1 MGIPSYFSYI
11 IKNHNKIIQTL
22 QMKVDNLY
30 LDSNSIIYDAYNIL
44 RKENISN
51 FETLEKTLIE
61 DTCKKIESYIKLV
74 KPSKRVIVAFDGVAP
89 VAKLEQQRVRRHRTW
104 FIKEINN
111 LYEKNNDS
119 WSTSSITPGTNFM
132 NKLNIFCKSYFKK
145 YNHVMVFGSDEPGE
159 GEHKIFEY
167 IRNNDH
173 NNQNTLVY
181 GLDADLIMLS
191 LNHLPIHKNIYLF
204 RETPDFIRQL
214 DSSLDPNKTY
224 TLNIPMLADAIVNEI
239 HQTKNKDKKIIS
251 NRIRDYIFLCFFLG
265 NDFLPHFPA
274 LNIRTNGIDILLD
287 VYKNTLSTEDETLT
301 DGNKIVWKNLRKII
315 QKLGEEEENY
325 IVYENKKRVKRENRY
340 VPNKSTEEKMNK
352 LDLIPSLYREDE
364 IYINTPETGWRE
376 RYYKRL
382 FEFNIDESRE
392 KQVSINYL
400 EGLEWTFKYYLDTC
414 YDWRWK
420 YNYNYPPLLNDLY
433 KYIPYFETE
442 FIEKKI
448 PQPVNSSTQ
457 LIYVLPFNNLDILEK
472 SVYKKISHKL
482 NSWYNN
488 NYNFTW
494 AYCKYFWES
503 HIHLP
508 EIDIDEVEKILT
520 N

>member
-1 MGIPSYFSYI
+1 
-11 IKNHNKIIQTL
+11 
-22 QMKVDNLY
+22 
-30 LDSNSIIYDAYNIL
+30 
-44 RKENISN
+44 
-51 FETLEKTLIE
+51 
-61 DTCKKIESYIKLV
+61 
-74 KPSKRVIVAFDGVAP
+74 
-89 VAKLEQQRVRRHRTW
+89 
-104 FIKEINN
+104 
-111 LYEKNNDS
+111 
-119 WSTSSITPGTNFM
+119 
-132 NKLNIFCKSYFKK
+132 
-145 YNHVMVFGSDEPGE
+145 
-159 GEHKIFEY
+159 
-167 IRNNDH
+167 
-173 NNQNTLVY
+173 
-181 GLDADLIMLS
+181 
-191 LNHLPIHKNIYLF
+191 
-204 RETPDFIRQL
+204 
-214 DSSLDPNKTY
+214 
-224 TLNIPMLADAIVNEI
+224 MLADAIVNEI

-301 DGNKIVWKNLRKII
+301 DGDKIVWKNLRKII

-325 IVYENKKRVKRENRY
+325 IVYENKKRVKTENRY

-448 PQPVNSSTQ
+448 PQPVNSNTQ